1 MGDSMVIK
9 TKCFGEVDIA
19 EDKII
24 RFGTGLM
31 GFEEYKNYTILFDS
45 EKQAG
50 KTIMWIQSMEE
61 ESLAIP
67 VIDPLLI
74 SETYNPIVEDELLD
88 SIGEV
93 KDDEMLILVTLTVP
107 SDITKMTANYKAP
120 IVINSSTLKGVQL
133 IAENEDYLVKH
144 PVYDILKA
152 RKDGE

>member
-1 MGDSMVIK
+1 MLIK

-24 RFGTGLM
+24 RFENGLM
-31 GFEEYKNYTILFDS
+31 GFEEYKDYTILFNS
-45 EKQAG
+45 EKKAG
-50 KTIMWIQSMEE
+50 KTIMWLQSVEE
-61 ESLAIP
+61 QALALP
-67 VIDPLLI
+67 VIDPLI
-74 SETYNPIVEDELLD
+74 VSETYDPVVEEELLA
-88 SIGEV
+88 SIGKIEN
-93 KDDEMLILVTLTVP
+93 DDLLILVTLTVP

-120 IVINSSTLKGVQL
+120 IIINAGTLKGVQL

>member
-1 MGDSMVIK
+1 MIVK

-24 RFGTGLM
+24 RFEKGLM
-31 GFEEYKNYTILFDS
+31 GFEEYKGYTLLFDS
-45 EKQAG
+45 EKKSG
-50 KTIMWIQSMEE
+50 KTIMWLQSVEE
-61 ESLAIP
+61 QALALP
-67 VIDPLLI
+67 VVDPLVI
-74 SETYNPIVEDELLD
+74 SEKYNPIVEDELLS
-88 SIGEV
+88 SIGEI
-93 KDDEMLILVTLTVP
+93 KDDGLLILVTLTVP

-120 IVINSSTLKGVQL
+120 IVINSDTLKGVQL